1 MSVPGIDVSDFQHPV
16 NWSAVA
22 NQGIK
27 FALIKA
33 TEGKSFR
40 ADTFQDKWQQARSV
54 GILRGAYHFFR
65 PTRTGEDQAD
75 NFLQALNLAGGLEAN
90 DISPVLDIEVKD
102 GISGEVIR
110 ERCLTW
116 LAKVEAE
123 TGRKP
128 IIYTGASYGDTNLS
142 VNAQFADYPLWV
154 AHYTRGKPWVPGRW
168 KTCAIWQYTDKGNV
182 KGISGNIDLN
192 WFNGS
197 LDALVTFAT
206 GDSSQVRNDS
216 LFDNLIN
223 RGDEGEVVRKVQQLL
238 IAKGYDV
245 GSTRADGD
253 FGANTEAAVTRFQR
267 DNNLPITGIVDP
279 ATFEKLSQ

>member
-1 MSVPGIDVSDFQHPV
+1 MSVPGIDVSDHQLLV
-16 NWSAVA
+16 DWSTVA
-22 NQGIK
+22 SQGIK

-40 ADTFQDKWQQARSV
+40 ASTFKDKWRDAKSAD
-54 GILRGAYHFFR
+54 ILRGAYHFFR
-65 PTRTGEDQAD
+65 PTRTGEEQAD
-75 NFLQALNLAGGLEAN
+75 NFLQALDSTGGLEVN
-90 DISPVLDIEVKD
+90 DLSPVLDIEVKD
-102 GISGEVIR
+102 GVSSDVIR
-110 ERCLTW
+110 ERCLIW

-123 TGRKP
+123 TGRKA

-168 KTCAIWQYTDKGNV
+168 KTCAIWQYTDKGKV
-182 KGISGNIDLN
+182 KGINGNVDLN

-197 LDALVTFAT
+197 TDALKAFAT
-206 GDSSQVRNDS
+206 GDYSQIRSSS

-223 RGDEGEVVRKVQQLL
+223 RGDTGEVVRQVQQLL
-238 IAKGYDV
+238 IMKGYDV
-245 GSTRADGD
+245 GPSGTDGD
-253 FGANTEAAVTRFQR
+253 FGANTESAVTRFQG

-279 ATFEKLSQ
+279 ATFEKLNQ